1 MQARRL
7 AIAFGSRGKGRAL
20 AHYEPAR
27 VVINLTKMK
36 GAGSL
41 AHEWGHA
48 FDDWLGIKCGTH
60 GLRTFLSEN
69 CTNKRMW
76 ENSKYLEIVQAM
88 LRVVETMRMKRI
100 SPDELK
106 SEIREKQADTLSGI
120 MEKFSG
126 AKEKN
131 SIIINDILQ
140 SWNKESL
147 ALTSKLQEYKGK
159 DTKVTPE
166 FQDLLDEFTAKQDDI
181 VSLEL
186 AIETYNRKVSDF
198 EETPSFKSILDVK
211 RALEGIARFVPYND
225 RSDFLSSTFDY
236 DIVREVRAY
245 DRFGLELRTLERD
258 PDYLDKKCRVKTKY
272 YESALKLDEGRKQR
286 YYSEVVE
293 MFARAFESYIES
305 SLHAKGL
312 KSEYLVHSTTSN
324 EWYNGYSPY
333 PVGEERE
340 QICEAIQ
347 SLINIA
353 RKTFECA
360 RDDGIDYGVYQDKN
374 SWKSYQQSVSTIK
387 LPKSRTSKT
396 NARTQNIAE
405 EPQGLQGLRE
415 QIVRIGANA
424 SSRKLAHIPITS
436 MLNKFA
442 ALAKARFGYSAIGI
456 GNFKKYKAKGQG
468 NSKGFAY
475 ISLKSGRAIMLD
487 DNAKPEKQLEGLIEA
502 IVRDA
507 VYKGYGETTAASMLA
522 EGVTYTLCKQYNLDV
537 RTYCLSGDFEVLS
550 KNTSQSKS
558 YLNICMRIYKELA
571 NTVFN
576 LGA

>member
-60 GLRTFLSEN
+60 GLRTYLSEN

-76 ENSKYLEIVQAM
+76 ENSKYLDVVQAM
-88 LRVVETMRMKRI
+88 LKVVETMRMKRL

-106 SEIREKQADTLSGI
+106 NGVREKQADTLSGI
-120 MEKFSG
+120 MEKFTSIKG
-126 AKEKN
+126 NN
-131 SIIINDILQ
+131 SIIINDVLQ
-140 SWNKESL
+140 SLNKESL
-147 ALTSKLQEYKGK
+147 ELTSKLQEYKGK

-166 FQDLLDEFTAKQDDI
+166 FQDVLDEFTAKQDNI
-181 VSLEL
+181 VKLEL
-186 AIETYNRKVSDF
+186 AIETYNRQVLKF
-198 EETPSFKSILDVK
+198 EETPSFESILNVK
-211 RALEGIARFVPYND
+211 RALEEIARFVPDSD
-225 RSDFLSSTFDY
+225 RNDFLLSTFEY
-236 DIVREVRAY
+236 NIVREVRTY
-245 DRFGLELRTLERD
+245 DRFGLELRELEKD
-258 PDYLDKKCRVKTKY
+258 PDYLDRKCRVKTNY
-272 YESALKLDEGRKQR
+272 YESALKLDTGRKQQ

-324 EWYNGYSPY
+324 ACYGDYSPY

-340 QICEAIQ
+340 KICEAIKA
-347 SLINIA
+347 LIDIA

-360 RDDGIDYGVYQDKN
+360 SDVGIDYKIYQDKG
-374 SWKSYQQSVSTIK
+374 SWKSYQNSVSTIK
-387 LPKSRTSKT
+387 LPKSRTAKT
-396 NARTQNIAE
+396 NARTQHIAE

-415 QIVRIGANA
+415 QIVRIGVNG
-424 SSRKLAHIPITS
+424 SNSKLARIPIPS
-436 MLNKFA
+436 MMNKFA

-468 NSKGFAY
+468 NSKSFAY

-487 DNAKPEKQLEGLIEA
+487 DTTKPEKQLEGLIEA
-502 IVRDA
+502 VVRDA
-507 VYKGYGETTAASMLA
+507 VYRVYGEVTAASMIA
-522 EGVTYTLCKQYNLDV
+522 EGVTYTICKQYNLDV
-537 RTYCLSGDFEVLS
+537 RTYCLSGDFEALS
-550 KNTSQSKS
+550 KNASQSKS
-558 YLNICMRIYKELA
+558 YLNICTKVYKDLA
-571 NTVFN
+571 STVFN
-576 LGA
+576 LKI